1 MNPGYLA
8 PSPFGDIAL
17 CAQDDALIGV
27 FFVGQKYYPSLA
39 LAALTQGG
47 VPRVVSQAA
56 QELAEFFSG
65 ERRVFTV
72 KLHLQGTPFQQQ
84 VWQQLLAIP
93 YGEIMSYGVMAK
105 RMGLS
110 GGHARAVGSANSKN
124 PVSIIV
130 PCHRVIGGSG
140 SLTGYAGGLDR
151 KQGLLALEKPKGMS
165 ASLPFGCDGASAHP
179 HSVFS
184 G

>member
-17 CAQDDALIGV
+17 CADGDALTGL

-39 LAALTQGG
+39 LAAIGQGA
-47 VPRVVSQAA
+47 PRVVGQAA

-72 KLHLQGTPFQQQ
+72 KLRLQGTPFQQQ

-105 RMGLS
+105 HMGLS
-110 GGHARAVGSANSKN
+110 DGHARAVGSANSKN

-165 ASLPFGCDGASAHP
+165 ASLPFGPDGASTRD
-179 HSVFS
+179 HSAFS